1 MGLGKY
7 KMFDVE
13 SWVPSEQLYRET
25 HSCSNLQEWQARRSD
40 LRYRDAQGKVR
51 YCHTLNN
58 TALATPRFLVPL
70 LENHQQRNG
79 ALRLPR
85 KLRPYLGNR
94 ESLGGA

>member
-1 MGLGKY
+1 MGLGKF

-13 SWVPSEQLYRET
+13 SWVPSEKLYRET

-70 LENHQQRNG
+70 LENHQQADGRVK
-79 ALRLPR
+79 LPQAIR
-85 KLRPYLGNR
+85 SLMGGDEYL
-94 ESLGGA
+94 